1 MIINLGSRTDIPAFY
16 SEWFFN
22 RIKEGYVQVR
32 NPYYENQVTEYQ
44 LDPEVVDLLVFV
56 SKNPAPMLARL
67 DEIKDFNQYWQVTIT
82 AYGKDIEENVPAKE
96 KVINSFKKLSRIVG
110 IKKIAWRYDPIFI
123 SEKYSLKKHIETF
136 EKMAAELADYTN
148 VSIISFIDLYE
159 KTKKNFPEVKE
170 VRKEERHLIGK
181 EFTRI
186 GNKYNIKIK
195 TCAEGDE
202 LAKYGIDCSGCLT
215 QSVFEK
221 AIGENLKVPNK
232 LKVRKECDCLL
243 GNDIGAYN
251 TCGHGCKYCY
261 ANYSQKLVKENMKRH
276 DVNSPFLIGGSLDGD
291 EIHKAEQK
299 SYIDRQLRLFEK
311 D

>member
-16 SEWFFN
+16 SKWFFN
-22 RIKEGYVQVR
+22 RIKEGFVYVR
-32 NPYYENQVTEYQ
+32 NLYYENQVTEYR

-56 SKNPAPMLARL
+56 TKNPAPMLERL
-67 DEIKDFNQYWQVTIT
+67 EEIKDFNQYWQVTIT
-82 AYGKDIEENVPAKE
+82 AYGKDIEENVPTKE
-96 KVINSFKKLSRIVG
+96 KVIKSFKKLSSKVG

-123 SEKYSLKKHIETF
+123 NEKYSLGKHLETF
-136 EKMAAELADYTN
+136 EKMTAELADYTN

-159 KTKKNFPEVKE
+159 KTKKNFSQVKE
-170 VRKEERHLIGK
+170 VTKEERHLLGK

-186 GNKYNIKIK
+186 ADKYNIKIK

-202 LAKYGIDCSGCLT
+202 LSKYGIDCSGCLT

-232 LKVRKECDCLL
+232 LKVRQECDCLL

-261 ANYSQKLVKENMKRH
+261 ANYSKKRVKENMKRH
-276 DVNSPFLIGGSLDGD
+276 EVNSPFLIGGNLAGD
-291 EIHKAEQK
+291 KIHKADQK
-299 SYIDRQLRLFEK
+299 SYIDKQLRLF
-311 D
+311 

>member
-16 SEWFFN
+16 SEWFYN
-22 RIKEGYVQVR
+22 RIKEGYVYVR

-44 LDPEVVDLLVFV
+44 LNPGVVDLLVFV
-56 SKNPAPMLARL
+56 TKNPAPMLDRL
-67 DEIKDFNQYWQVTIT
+67 DEIKNFNHYWQVTIT

-96 KVINSFKKLSRIVG
+96 KVINSFKKLSRKVG
-110 IKKIAWRYDPIFI
+110 IKKVAWRYDPIFI
-123 SEKYSLKKHIETF
+123 SEKYSLEKHLETF
-136 EKMAAELADYTN
+136 EEMAAELADYTN

-159 KTKKNFPEVKE
+159 KTKKNFPQVKA
-170 VRKEERHLIGK
+170 VTKKERHIIGK
-181 EFTRI
+181 EFARI
-186 GNKYNIKIK
+186 GDKYNMKIK

-202 LAKYGIDCSGCLT
+202 LAKYGVDCSGCLT

-221 AIGENLKVPNK
+221 AIGQRLKVPNK
-232 LKVRKECDCLL
+232 LKVRQECDCLL

-276 DVNSPFLIGGSLDGD
+276 DVNSPFLIGGSLAGD
-291 EIHKAEQK
+291 KIHKAEQK
-299 SYIDRQLRLFEK
+299 RYIDKQLKLF
-311 D
+311 